1 MLIPHPGEML
11 GRFSKNEGIVYGL
24 LYAANSTYIYVH
36 IHTYIHTLNVLN
48 LGLSK
53 FKLPP
58 III

>member
-1 MLIPHPGEML
+1 ML
-11 GRFSKNEGIVYGL
+11 GRFSKNEGIVYGV
-24 LYAANSTYIYVH
+24 LYAANSTCIYVH
-36 IHTYIHTLNVLN
+36 IHTYILNVLN